1 MNPLSFIST
10 TSSSAVGRAEYLS
23 APRPSRTDDRASG
36 GRAVAREAD
45 QLELSDRFR
54 TTFDDLATESS
65 SEPIRQDLVN
75 RIRSEIASGTY
86 ETPEKLVIA
95 AHLAARELDVTG

>member
-10 TSSSAVGRAEYLS
+10 TSSSAAGRAEFFS

-36 GRAVAREAD
+36 GRAREVD

-75 RIRSEIASGTY
+75 RIRSEIANGTY